1 MLGWGPTANQ
11 LTDSQISQMDKTEL
25 LNALADEIRVCPLC
39 RLAETRIHAVPGDGE
54 AQAQIMFVG
63 EGPGQQEDESG
74 HPFVGKSGKLLMNEL
89 KKIGIERSE
98 VFITNIVKCRPPANR
113 VPLADEIA
121 ACNDWLSAQIAL
133 VEPKFIV
140 PVGGPSLQTLVSKN
154 LRITKDRSSVFRK
167 DGILFIPILH
177 PAAALR
183 SPDTMKLF
191 QEDIANLKKFLSR
204 EIGDDEITD
213 IEEKSAPAAKPAP
226 DEDGGTL
233 SLF

>member
-1 MLGWGPTANQ
+1 
-11 LTDSQISQMDKTEL
+11 MDKTEL
-25 LNALADEIRVCPLC
+25 LNALAEEIRVCPLC
-39 RLAETRIHAVPGDGE
+39 RLAETRTLAVPGDGE
-54 AQAQIMFVG
+54 ARAEIMFVG

-74 HPFVGKSGKLLMNEL
+74 HPFVGKSGKLLMSEL
-89 KKIGIERSE
+89 QKIGIARDQ

-154 LRITKDRSSVFRK
+154 LRITKDRSHVFRK

-191 QEDIANLKKFLSR
+191 VQDLANLKDFLSR
-204 EIGDDEITD
+204 EIAQGEITD
-213 IEEKSAPAAKPAP
+213 IEEKVAPAKPAS

>member
-1 MLGWGPTANQ
+1 
-11 LTDSQISQMDKTEL
+11 MDTTEL
-25 LNALADEIRVCPLC
+25 LEALADEIRVCPLC
-39 RLAETRIHAVPGDGE
+39 RLAQTRIHAVPGDGDTKAE
-54 AQAQIMFVG
+54 IMFVG
-63 EGPGQQEDESG
+63 EGPGQQEDETG
-74 HPFVGKSGKLLMNEL
+74 HPFVGKSGKLLTTEL
-89 KKIGIERSE
+89 RKIGISRDQ
-98 VFITNIVKCRPPANR
+98 VFVTNIVKCRPPGNR
-113 VPLADEIA
+113 NPLADEIA

-140 PVGGPSLQTLVSKN
+140 IVGGPSLNTLVSKD
-154 LRITKDRSSVFRK
+154 LRITKARSRVFRK

-191 QEDIANLKKFLSR
+191 LEDLANLKDLLGR
-204 EIGDDEITD
+204 EIDESEITD
-213 IEEKSAPAAKPAP
+213 IKEKPAAKAATAP

>member
-1 MLGWGPTANQ
+1 MLDATNRR
-11 LTDSQISQMDKTEL
+11 LYKFYSMNKDEL
-25 LNALADEIRVCPLC
+25 LSALAEEINVCPLC
-39 RLAETRIHAVPGDGE
+39 RLAQTRIHAVPGDGDSR
-54 AQAQIMFVG
+54 AQIMFVG
-63 EGPGQQEDESG
+63 EGPGQQEDETG
-74 HPFVGKSGKLLMNEL
+74 HPFVGKSGQLLMSEL
-89 KKIGIERSE
+89 RKIGISREQ
-98 VFITNIVKCRPPANR
+98 VFITNIVKCRPPGNR
-113 VPLADEIA
+113 NPLADEIA

-140 PVGGPSLQTLVSKN
+140 IVGGPSLNTLVSKD
-154 LRITKDRSSVFRK
+154 LRITKARSRVFRK

-191 QEDIANLKKFLSR
+191 KEDLANLKDFLSR
-204 EIGDDEITD
+204 EIAENEITD
-213 IEEKSAPAAKPAP
+213 VQEKVVAPRASAVS

>member
-1 MLGWGPTANQ
+1 
-11 LTDSQISQMDKTEL
+11 MDKTEL

-39 RLAETRIHAVPGDGE
+39 RLAETRIHAVPGDGDTRAE
-54 AQAQIMFVG
+54 IMFVG
-63 EGPGQQEDESG
+63 EGPGQQEDETG
-74 HPFVGKSGKLLMNEL
+74 HPFVGKSGKLLTTEL
-89 KKIGIERSE
+89 RKIGISREQ
-98 VFITNIVKCRPPANR
+98 VFITNIVKCRPPGNR
-113 VPLADEIA
+113 NPLADEIA

-140 PVGGPSLQTLVSKN
+140 IVGGPSLNTLVSKD
-154 LRITKDRSSVFRK
+154 LRITKARSNVFRK

-183 SPDTMKLF
+183 NPDTMKLF
-191 QEDIANLKKFLSR
+191 LEDLANLKDFLSR
-204 EIGDDEITD
+204 EIAESEITD
-213 IEEKSAPAAKPAP
+213 IKEKPAPKAAAAP

>member
-1 MLGWGPTANQ
+1 
-11 LTDSQISQMDKTEL
+11 MDKTEL

-39 RLAETRIHAVPGDGE
+39 RLAQTRTHAVPGDGTDKAE
-54 AQAQIMFVG
+54 IMFVG
-63 EGPGQQEDESG
+63 EGPGQQEDETG
-74 HPFVGKSGKLLMNEL
+74 HPFVGKSGKLLMTEL
-89 KKIGIERSE
+89 RKIGIARDQ
-98 VFITNIVKCRPPANR
+98 VFITNIVKCRPPGNR
-113 VPLADEIA
+113 NPLADEIA

-140 PVGGPSLQTLVSKN
+140 VVGGPSLNTLVSKD
-154 LRITKDRSSVFRK
+154 LRITKARSNVFRK

-191 QEDIANLKKFLSR
+191 LEDLGNLKDFLSR
-204 EIGDDEITD
+204 EIAESEITD
-213 IEEKSAPAAKPAP
+213 IKEKPAP
-226 DEDGGTL
+226 KAAAASDEDGGTL

>member
-1 MLGWGPTANQ
+1 
-11 LTDSQISQMDKTEL
+11 MDTTEL

-39 RLAETRIHAVPGDGE
+39 RLAETRIHAVPGDGNTDAE
-54 AQAQIMFVG
+54 IMFVG
-63 EGPGQQEDESG
+63 EGPGQQEDETG
-74 HPFVGKSGKLLMNEL
+74 HPFVGKSGKLLTTEL
-89 KKIGIERSE
+89 RKIGISRDQ
-98 VFITNIVKCRPPANR
+98 VFVTNIVKCRPPGNR
-113 VPLADEIA
+113 NPLADEIA

-140 PVGGPSLQTLVSKN
+140 IVGGPSLNTLVSKD
-154 LRITKDRSSVFRK
+154 LRITKARSRVFRK

-191 QEDIANLKKFLSR
+191 LEDLVNLKDFLSR
-204 EIGDDEITD
+204 EIGEDEI
-213 IEEKSAPAAKPAP
+213 IEIQEKPAAKAATAS

>member
-1 MLGWGPTANQ
+1 
-11 LTDSQISQMDKTEL
+11 MDKTEL
-25 LNALADEIRVCPLC
+25 LDALAAEIRVCPLC
-39 RLAETRIHAVPGDGE
+39 RLAETRIHAVPGDGNDKAE
-54 AQAQIMFVG
+54 IMFVG

-74 HPFVGKSGKLLMNEL
+74 HPFVGPSGKLLMTEL
-89 KKIGIERSE
+89 RKIGISRDQ
-98 VFITNIVKCRPPANR
+98 VFITNIVKCRPPGNR
-113 VPLADEIA
+113 NPLADEIA

-140 PVGGPSLQTLVSKN
+140 VVGGPSLNTLVSKD
-154 LRITKDRSSVFRK
+154 LRITKARSNVFRK

-191 QEDIANLKKFLSR
+191 MEDLANLKDFLSR
-204 EIGDDEITD
+204 EIAESEITD
-213 IEEKSAPAAKPAP
+213 IKEPAP
-226 DEDGGTL
+226 RAATASDEDGGTL

>member
-1 MLGWGPTANQ
+1 
-11 LTDSQISQMDKTEL
+11 MDKTEL
-25 LNALADEIRVCPLC
+25 LQALADEIRVCPLC
-39 RLAETRIHAVPGDGE
+39 RLAQTRNHAVPGDGE
-54 AQAQIMFVG
+54 AGAQIMFVG

-74 HPFVGKSGKLLMNEL
+74 HPFVGKSGKLLMGEL
-89 KKIGIERSE
+89 QQIGINRRD

-113 VPLADEIA
+113 DPLADEIA

-154 LRITKDRSSVFRK
+154 LRITKDRSHVFRR

-191 QEDIANLKKFLSR
+191 QEDIANLKKFLAR
-204 EIGDDEITD
+204 EIGESEITD
-213 IEEKSAPAAKPAP
+213 IEEKPAPVAKPAP

>member
-1 MLGWGPTANQ
+1 
-11 LTDSQISQMDKTEL
+11 MDKTEL

-39 RLAETRIHAVPGDGE
+39 RLAQTRTHAVPGDGDSRAE
-54 AQAQIMFVG
+54 IMFVG
-63 EGPGQQEDESG
+63 EGPGQQEDETG
-74 HPFVGKSGKLLMNEL
+74 HPFVGPSGKLLMSEL
-89 KKIGIERSE
+89 REIGIARDQ
-98 VFITNIVKCRPPANR
+98 VFITNIVKCRPPGNR
-113 VPLADEIA
+113 NPLADEIA

-140 PVGGPSLQTLVSKN
+140 IVGGPSLNTLVSKD
-154 LRITKDRSSVFRK
+154 LRITKARSRVFRR

-191 QEDIANLKKFLSR
+191 LEDLANLKDFLSR
-204 EIGDDEITD
+204 EIGENEITE
-213 IEEKSAPAAKPAP
+213 IKEKPAPIVATLP

>member
-1 MLGWGPTANQ
+1 MNK
-11 LTDSQISQMDKTEL
+11 DEL
-25 LNALADEIRVCPLC
+25 LGALADEISVCPLC
-39 RLAETRIHAVPGDGE
+39 RLAQTRTHAVPGDGDSS
-54 AQAQIMFVG
+54 AQIMFVG

-74 HPFVGKSGKLLMNEL
+74 HPFVGKSGQLLMDEL
-89 KKIGIERSE
+89 RKIGIAREQ
-98 VFITNIVKCRPPANR
+98 VFITNIVKCRPPGNR
-113 VPLADEIA
+113 NPLADEIA

-140 PVGGPSLQTLVSKN
+140 IVGGPSLNTLVSKD
-154 LRITKDRSSVFRK
+154 LRITKARSRVFRR

-191 QEDIANLKKFLSR
+191 LEDLANLKDFLSR
-204 EIGDDEITD
+204 EIAPGEITD
-213 IEEKSAPAAKPAP
+213 IVQKPAP
-226 DEDGGTL
+226 TPATAQDEDGGTL

>member
-1 MLGWGPTANQ
+1 
-11 LTDSQISQMDKTEL
+11 MDTTEL

-39 RLAETRIHAVPGDGE
+39 RLAETRIHAVPGDGNTNAE
-54 AQAQIMFVG
+54 IMFVG
-63 EGPGQQEDESG
+63 EGPGQQEDETG
-74 HPFVGKSGKLLMNEL
+74 HPFVGKSGKLLTTEL
-89 KKIGIERSE
+89 RKIGISRDQ
-98 VFITNIVKCRPPANR
+98 VFVTNVVKCRPPGNR
-113 VPLADEIA
+113 NPLADEIA
-121 ACNDWLSAQIAL
+121 ACNDWLNAQIAL

-140 PVGGPSLQTLVSKN
+140 IVGGPSLNTLVSKD
-154 LRITKDRSSVFRK
+154 LRITKARSRVFRK

-191 QEDIANLKKFLSR
+191 LEDLVNLKDFLSR
-204 EIGDDEITD
+204 EIGEDEITE
-213 IEEKSAPAAKPAP
+213 IQEKPAARAATAS

>member
-1 MLGWGPTANQ
+1 
-11 LTDSQISQMDKTEL
+11 MDKTEL

-39 RLAETRIHAVPGDGE
+39 RLAQTRTHAVPGDGNDRAE
-54 AQAQIMFVG
+54 IMFVG
-63 EGPGQQEDESG
+63 EGPGQQEDETG
-74 HPFVGKSGKLLMNEL
+74 HPFVGKSGKLLTSEL
-89 KKIGIERSE
+89 QKIGITRDQ
-98 VFITNIVKCRPPANR
+98 VFITNIVKCRPPGNR
-113 VPLADEIA
+113 NPMADEIA

-140 PVGGPSLQTLVSKN
+140 VVGGPSLNTLVSKD
-154 LRITKDRSSVFRK
+154 LRITKARSNVFSK

-191 QEDIANLKKFLSR
+191 TEDLANLKDFLSR
-204 EIGDDEITD
+204 EIRPDEITEVHD
-213 IEEKSAPAAKPAP
+213 KPAPAAKAAS

>member
-1 MLGWGPTANQ
+1 
-11 LTDSQISQMDKTEL
+11 MDKTEL

-39 RLAETRIHAVPGDGE
+39 RLAETRIHAVPGDGNDKAE
-54 AQAQIMFVG
+54 IMFVG
-63 EGPGQQEDESG
+63 EGPGQQEDETG
-74 HPFVGKSGKLLMNEL
+74 HPFVGKSGKLLTSEL
-89 KKIGIERSE
+89 RKIGITRDQ
-98 VFITNIVKCRPPANR
+98 VFITNIVKCRPPGNR
-113 VPLADEIA
+113 NPLADEIA

-140 PVGGPSLQTLVSKN
+140 AVGGPSLNTLVSKD
-154 LRITKDRSSVFRK
+154 LRITKARSNVFSK

-191 QEDIANLKKFLSR
+191 LEDLANLKDFLSR
-204 EIGDDEITD
+204 EIAPDEITE
-213 IEEKSAPAAKPAP
+213 IKEKAAPAPKAAN

>member
-1 MLGWGPTANQ
+1 
-11 LTDSQISQMDKTEL
+11 MDKTEL

-39 RLAETRIHAVPGDGE
+39 RLAQTRTHAVPGDGNSRAE
-54 AQAQIMFVG
+54 IMFIG
-63 EGPGQQEDESG
+63 EGPGQQEDETG
-74 HPFVGKSGKLLMNEL
+74 HPFVGKSGKLLTTEL
-89 KKIGIERSE
+89 RKIGITRDQ
-98 VFITNIVKCRPPANR
+98 VFITNIVKCRPPGNR
-113 VPLADEIA
+113 NPLADEIA

-140 PVGGPSLQTLVSKN
+140 VVGGPSLNTLVSKD
-154 LRITKDRSSVFRK
+154 LRITKARSNVFSK

-191 QEDIANLKKFLSR
+191 LEDLANLKDFLSR
-204 EIGDDEITD
+204 EIAPDEITEVHD
-213 IEEKSAPAAKPAP
+213 KPAPAAKSAS